1 MGWSNRGGRKGNAAE
16 EETRAR
22 WEERCGARGRG
33 EAREA
38 KAALQCTCARGP
50 SPCAW
55 CTCGSSHSSTA
66 QLLPDRW
73 KPPRVQR
80 SAVPALSQGPAAAQ

>member
-16 EETRAR
+16 KETPRSLGGG
-22 WEERCGARGRG
+22 CGVRGRG

-50 SPCAW
+50 PPCAW